1 MNNSSL
7 IRSWLLLI
15 LISVISYNSAFAR
28 ELTSAD
34 LAEWFDPY
42 NRSKISGLHDFMNST
57 DAVSD
62 FSYDGISLWSIDH
75 AVSFENLPVKF
86 VGGTADG
93 RWAFLTLANVPHV
106 DLQTLASSYF
116 CRLNS
121 FPRSPH
127 RISAPLTQILLALIV

>member
-62 FSYDGISLWSIDH
+62 VFGNASGEVKHTVLTVCELRIVTYH
-75 AVSFENLPVKF
+75 VTYSF
-86 VGGTADG
+86 
-93 RWAFLTLANVPHV
+93 RC
-106 DLQTLASSYF
+106 AS
-116 CRLNS
+116 
-121 FPRSPH
+121 
-127 RISAPLTQILLALIV
+127 A

>member
-7 IRSWLLLI
+7 IRSWLLLF
-15 LISVISYNSAFAR
+15 LISVIPYNLAIAR

-34 LAEWFDPY
+34 LEEWFDPY

-75 AVSFENLPVKF
+75 AVSFENLPGQICRAVLL
-86 VGGTADG
+86 TDDG
-93 RWAFLTLANVPHV
+93 PFLHWRMFHML
-106 DLQTLASSYF
+106 DLQPLASSYF
-116 CRLNS
+116 CRLDSWTYN
-121 FPRSPH
+121 P
-127 RISAPLTQILLALIV
+127 